1 MRSDS
6 LARRMMAPALNLA
19 LGLALAATVAACSS
33 SASTS
38 AASSGS
44 GSASAPPSASA
55 SAPASAS
62 ASSTF
67 SSPSAVAA
75 ITANWEKFFNSSTSN
90 AERVTLLQNGS
101 TFSGAIKEFASLP
114 LASGIGA
121 KVTNVTLNSPTAAT
135 VTYNITASGTSLLS
149 GQKGA
154 AVYQGGTWKVGDA
167 SLCALFKL
175 IPGGTVPSACSS
187 VG

>member
-6 LARRMMAPALNLA
+6 LARRMMTPALNLT
-19 LGLALAATVAACSS
+19 LGLALAVTVAACSS
-33 SASTS
+33 SSSTS

-44 GSASAPPSASA
+44 ASASAPPSASA
-55 SAPASAS
+55 SAPAS
-62 ASSTF
+62 STV

-75 ITANWEKFFNSSTSN
+75 ITATWEKFFNSSTST
-90 AERVTLLQNGS
+90 AERVALLQNGS
-101 TFSGAIKEFASLP
+101 TFSGAIKDFASLP

-121 KVTNVTLNSPTAAT
+121 KVTNVTLNSPTSAT
-135 VTYNITASGTSLLS
+135 VTYNITSSGTSLLS